1 MCVSVL
7 LLCRHSY
14 FQILIPACTVT
25 MYITEEL
32 ECVVCCYEYSRSD
45 RIPRVLHCNHT
56 FCAVCL
62 ETLSSLQGV
71 VRTVSC
77 PLCRWITCT
86 RASMTLPGSLWVN
99 TDIWDQIKEEQQKKK
114 TDEEDLEDTKT
125 HLIKSTLPNS
135 KKSSFLSKL
144 YKIFSCVIL
153 QREDMDSR

>member
-1 MCVSVL
+1 MC
-7 LLCRHSY
+7 
-14 FQILIPACTVT
+14 
-25 MYITEEL
+25 EL

-125 HLIKSTLPNS
+125 HLINKSFYFQAKNCSSPSHQPCAFHCVTDFSSRS
-135 KKSSFLSKL
+135 K
-144 YKIFSCVIL
+144 
-153 QREDMDSR
+153 QAQENNT

>member
-1 MCVSVL
+1 
-7 LLCRHSY
+7 
-14 FQILIPACTVT
+14 

>member
-1 MCVSVL
+1 
-7 LLCRHSY
+7 
-14 FQILIPACTVT
+14 

-62 ETLSSLQGV
+62 ERLSSLEGV

-99 TDIWDQIKEEQQKKK
+99 TDIWDQITEEQQKKK
-114 TDEEDLEDTKT
+114 DVDDTKT
-125 HLIKSTLPNS
+125 QLIQPSLSKS
-135 KKSSFLSKL
+135 KKSSFWSKL
-144 YKIFSCVIL
+144 YQIINCVL
-153 QREDMDSR
+153 PQREDMDSR